1 MTTFTGLIL
10 VYMNNISQLCTFPT
24 HYVHST
30 LLPGLFLDFVGNY
43 LGGEQSA
50 NTTIIVRSVEQRMK
64 KALMELLRTPQNNL
78 KIFRVSML
86 N

>member
-1 MTTFTGLIL
+1 MYISNLPLHPTLRALFGLCW
-10 VYMNNISQLCTFPT
+10 N
-24 HYVHST
+24 
-30 LLPGLFLDFVGNY
+30 GNY

-50 NTTIIVRSVEQRMK
+50 NTTIIVHSVEQRMK

>member
-1 MTTFTGLIL
+1 MTTFTGVIL
-10 VYMNNISQLCTFPT
+10 VYMTNISQLCTSLT
-24 HYVHST
+24 YHST
-30 LLPGLFLDFVGNY
+30 LLPGPFLDFVGNY

-50 NTTIIVRSVEQRMK
+50 NTTIIVHSVEQRMK

>member
-1 MTTFTGLIL
+1 MTIFTGLFL
-10 VYMNNISQLCTFPT
+10 VYMTNIFELCTSLTYHF
-24 HYVHST
+24 T
-30 LLPGLFLDFVGNY
+30 LLPGLFWDFVGNY

-50 NTTIIVRSVEQRMK
+50 NTTIIVHSVEQRMK

-78 KIFRVSML
+78 KIFRVSIL